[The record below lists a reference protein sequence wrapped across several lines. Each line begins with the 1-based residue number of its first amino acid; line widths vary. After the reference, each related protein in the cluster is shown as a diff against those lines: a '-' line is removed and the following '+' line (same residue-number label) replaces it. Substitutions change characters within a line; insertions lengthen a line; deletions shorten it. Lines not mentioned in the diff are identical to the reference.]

1 MKKFSSIEEIRE
13 EIDEVD
19 IQILDLIFN
28 RKKLVTEVVKLKKRN
43 QIIDNK
49 RIEDILVRLRKEASK
64 RDIPEDFVE
73 EVWKLMIKTFI
84 AYEEKI
90 FDEIHKLDK

>member
-13 EIDEVD
+13 EIDEID

-43 QIIDNK
+43 QIIDTK
-49 RIEDILVRLRKEASK
+49 RIEDILARLRKEASK
-64 RDIPEDFVE
+64 RDLPEEFVE

-90 FDEIHKLDK
+90 FDEIHKPDK

>member
-43 QIIDNK
+43 QIIDTK
-49 RIEDILVRLRKEASK
+49 RIEDILARLRKEASK
-64 RDIPEDFVE
+64 RDLPEEFVE

-90 FDEIHKLDK
+90 FDDIHKLDK

>member
-13 EIDEVD
+13 EIDEID

-43 QIIDNK
+43 QIIDTK
-49 RIEDILVRLRKEASK
+49 RIEDILARLRKEASK
-64 RDIPEDFVE
+64 RDLPEEFVE

-90 FDEIHKLDK
+90 FDEIHKPEK

>member
-28 RKKLVTEVVKLKKRN
+28 TTKNSLIHRCHKR
-43 QIIDNK
+43 
-49 RIEDILVRLRKEASK
+49 
-64 RDIPEDFVE
+64 
-73 EVWKLMIKTFI
+73 
-84 AYEEKI
+84 
-90 FDEIHKLDK
+90 

>member
-1 MKKFSSIEEIRE
+1 MKKFSSLEEIRE

-49 RIEDILVRLRKEASK
+49 RIEDILVRLRQEASK
-64 RDIPEDFVE
+64 RDLPEEFVE

-90 FDEIHKLDK
+90 FDEIHKPDK

>member
-13 EIDEVD
+13 EIDEID

-43 QIIDNK
+43 QIIDTK
-49 RIEDILVRLRKEASK
+49 RIEDILARLRKEASK
-64 RDIPEDFVE
+64 RDLPEEFVE

-90 FDEIHKLDK
+90 FDDIHKLDK

>member
-1 MKKFSSIEEIRE
+1 MKKFSSLEEIRE

-43 QIIDNK
+43 QIIDTK
-49 RIEDILVRLRKEASK
+49 RIEDILARLRKEASK
-64 RDIPEDFVE
+64 RDLPEEFVE

-90 FDEIHKLDK
+90 FDDIHKLDK